1 MEINIRRSSS
11 MDNSWELLENNVI
24 RIPERL
30 RTQFNLD
37 TYKTISLK
45 SKDDA
50 FIDVCILPA
59 YQEDE
64 QHNPNV
70 GYVTSN
76 TYNKLLLEKTS
87 LHPVDQLLIGCD
99 PELFLIHKPSN
110 QVVPAVDYFYNN
122 PMNNTVGNDGV
133 LLELRPPPNIHSQ
146 AVADNIKNL
155 LQQARNKINTDK
167 RINKLFKNKDLS
179 LVGSSY
185 FETHSAGFHV
195 HFGIPPEILN
205 PKLFNVRQTVQQIV
219 NILDYYIGVPSIT
232 PEPMQDA
239 LRRTDVKVK
248 YGKPGDWRLEFPT
261 LEYRVPGG
269 FLLTHPTLTKGL
281 MGLAWVVMDDILA
294 RIKTCT
300 DDFNQLENVQ
310 NIHHASTLYPHIF
323 TRTSDVFEIMCS
335 PTPHKA
341 FKHIDTIFMDIE
353 DMLSFDKEKKS
364 IVNLYNTIVSGQ
376 QKTHNIEENWGL
388 SYEFEEMEFR
398 TASK

>member
-1 MEINIRRSSS
+1 MEINIRHSTS
-11 MDNSWELLENNVI
+11 MDKGWSLLENNII
-24 RIPERL
+24 RIPKNTREN
-30 RTQFNLD
+30 FNLQ

-45 SKDDA
+45 SVDNEL
-50 FIDVCILPA
+50 IDVCVLPA
-59 YQEDE
+59 YKEDE
-64 QHNPNV
+64 THNSNV
-70 GYVTSN
+70 GYVTSDI
-76 TYNKLLLEKTS
+76 YNKLMIEKTT

-99 PELFLIHKPSN
+99 PELFLIHKPSKR
-110 QVVPAVDYFYNN
+110 VVPAVDYFYNN

-133 LLELRPPPNIHSQ
+133 LLELRPPPNIDSQ
-146 AVADNIKNL
+146 TVVNTIGKL
-155 LQQARNKINTDK
+155 LQQTRDKVNTDK
-167 RINKLFKNKDLS
+167 RINKLFKKEDLS

-185 FETHSAGFHV
+185 YETHSAGFHI

-205 PKLFNVRQTVQQIV
+205 PKMSNVRQTVQQIV

-232 PEPMQDA
+232 PEPVQDA
-239 LRRTDVKVK
+239 NRRTDIKVR

-300 DDFNQLENVQ
+300 NDFNQLENLQSINQANV
-310 NIHHASTLYPHIF
+310 LYPHIF
-323 TRTSDVFEIMCS
+323 TKISDVFEIMCS
-335 PTPHKA
+335 PTPQKA
-341 FKHIDTIFMDIE
+341 MEHIDTIFMDIE
-353 DMLSFDKEKKS
+353 DMLSFEKEKKP
-364 IVNLYNTIVSGQ
+364 IVNLYNTIVSGKY
-376 QKTHNIEENWGL
+376 KTHNIEENWGL